1 MANRRKTDNYILSY
15 WQKISDGSIVV
26 GKWVHL
32 AYKMIVD
39 GFESKRYV
47 FDQKKATAA
56 IEWIEAHCFHVEGKL
71 APGPLILELW
81 QKALVSAIFGVIDP
95 ETNERAFQEIYLV
108 VSRKNGKS
116 LLASAICNYTLQ
128 CDGGYGA
135 RVYCVAPKLDQ
146 ADIIYLNTWRMIQL
160 DPKYVRKDEEIRRRR
175 EETHSKVEDDPT
187 LVRKRVKFLELP
199 ATNSTM
205 MKIAFNAKKSEGF
218 NPSLTICDE
227 VATWEGDAGL
237 KQYDVIKS
245 GYGARPEGLV
255 LSCSTAG
262 YVNDSIYDELMKRS
276 TRLLMGDSKE
286 RRLLPMIYQIDDL
299 DKWNDINELRK
310 SNPNLGVSVSVN
322 YLLDEIAVAEGSLAK
337 KAEFL
342 TKYCNIKQ
350 NSSIAWL
357 DAPDIDK
364 ITGERL
370 SLEDFRDTYAVV
382 GVDLSKTIDL
392 SAVTVVIEKNGVLN
406 VFAKFFLPSE
416 KIQEAS
422 ARDALPYDIYVKRG
436 LLTPSGDNFID
447 YKDIYNFLTE
457 LVEKYQIYPLKV
469 GYDRYSATYLVQ
481 DLKAYGFHC
490 DDVYQGENL
499 SPVINEVEGLI
510 KDGRVKIGDND
521 LLKVHL
527 LNSAMKR
534 NSETDRRRLVKIS
547 QNAHI
552 DGCAALL
559 DAFTVRQ
566 KWYGEI
572 GEQLKN

>member
-1 MANRRKTDNYILSY
+1 MATKRKTDNYILTY

-26 GKWVHL
+26 GKWVRL
-32 AYKMIVD
+32 AYQMIID
-39 GFESKRYV
+39 GLENKRYI

-56 IEWIEAHCFHVEGKL
+56 VEWIESHCFHVEGKL

-81 QKALVSAIFGVIDP
+81 QKALISAMFGILDP
-95 ETNERAFQEIYLV
+95 ETNERAFQEVYLV

-135 RVYCVAPKLDQ
+135 RIYCVAPKLDQ

-160 DPKYVRKDEEIRRRR
+160 DPEYIRKDEEIRRRR

-187 LVRKRVKFLELP
+187 LVRKRVKFLELS

-218 NPSLTICDE
+218 NPSLTVCDE
-227 VATWEGDAGL
+227 IATWEGDAGL

-245 GYGARPEGLV
+245 GYGARPEGIV

-286 RRLLPMIYQIDDL
+286 RRLLPMIYQIDSI

-364 ITGERL
+364 ITGEHLR
-370 SLEDFRDTYAVV
+370 LEDFREHYAVV
-382 GVDLSKTIDL
+382 GVDLSKSIDL
-392 SAVTVVIEKNGVLN
+392 SAVTVVIEKEGTLYT
-406 VFAKFFLPSE
+406 FARFYLPAE
-416 KIQEAS
+416 KIAEAT
-422 ARDALPYDIYVKRG
+422 ARDGLPYDIYVKRG
-436 LLTPSGDNFID
+436 LLVPSGDNFID
-447 YKDIYNFLTE
+447 YRDIYNFLTE
-457 LVEKYQIYPLKV
+457 LVEK
-469 GYDRYSATYLVQ
+469 
-481 DLKAYGFHC
+481 
-490 DDVYQGENL
+490 
-499 SPVINEVEGLI
+499 
-510 KDGRVKIGDND
+510 
-521 LLKVHL
+521 
-527 LNSAMKR
+527 
-534 NSETDRRRLVKIS
+534 
-547 QNAHI
+547 
-552 DGCAALL
+552 
-559 DAFTVRQ
+559 
-566 KWYGEI
+566 
-572 GEQLKN
+572 